1 MSTSTCNAVL
11 ELREL
16 EPIFHT
22 PAYGPGRQDVE
33 RYVDASFWEVGG
45 SGMAYSRD
53 VVLQTVE
60 ERLAKGEPERI
71 PLEDF
76 QCREVGEGLFLVT
89 YVLHQPDRPTRRSTL
104 WRFTPDGWQML
115 YHQGTPINTRR

>member
-1 MSTSTCNAVL
+1 MSAPTRDAWL

-22 PAYGPGRQDVE
+22 AAYGPARQDAE
-33 RYVDASFWEVGG
+33 CFVDENFWEVGG
-45 SGMAYSRD
+45 SGTVYSRD
-53 VVLQTVE
+53 VVLQVVQ
-60 ERLAKGEPERI
+60 ERLAKGAPENI

-76 QCREVGEGLFLVT
+76 QCREVGAGVFLVT

-104 WRFTPDGWQML
+104 WRSMPEGWKML
-115 YHQGTPINTRR
+115 YHQGTPINSRP

>member
-1 MSTSTCNAVL
+1 MSAPMRDALL

-22 PAYGPGRQDVE
+22 AAYGPGRQHAE
-33 RYVDASFWEVGG
+33 RFVDESFWEVGG
-45 SGMAYSRD
+45 SGNAYTRD
-53 VVLQTVE
+53 VVLQAVE
-60 ERLAKGEPERI
+60 ERLVKGEPECI

-76 QCREVGEGLFLVT
+76 RCRELSAGVFLVT

-104 WRFTPDGWQML
+104 WRSTPDGWKML
-115 YHQGTPINTRR
+115 YHQGTPINAQR